1 MNYIHE
7 ILPSG
12 HDIYLFME
20 RFDKVCVGG
29 TRVRSYPSQKE
40 AFLDCK
46 RLSEA
51 MSYKCAWAELPWYGA
66 KAVINSEYSDLTEKD
81 WAAYAKILNKLEGH
95 FITATD
101 VGVSLKDI
109 AYLKTMTPYVSTT
122 DTAEATASV
131 LIGCIRTVSRITHIP
146 LDTVLI
152 HGMGKIGSLVAK
164 MLYELN
170 ASRIFICD
178 IDRSRCDFFK
188 KLDPIVF
195 HVASPDDIDMSVDY
209 LVPCSVGP
217 VFTTENAVDIKA
229 LVICGAA
236 NSQLENDGMAEYFH
250 DRKILYIPDFIGN
263 SGGILEVAVSEGVAG
278 PGAIECVP
286 KKLEKLI
293 YKSRALRRSLL
304 SIAKEKCQYTLAVK
318 NAAA

>member
-7 ILPSG
+7 VLPSG
-12 HDIYLFME
+12 HDIYLFLE
-20 RFDKVCVGG
+20 RFDRVCVGG
-29 TRVRSYPSQKE
+29 TRVRNYPSQKE
-40 AFLDCK
+40 AFFDCK

-66 KAVINSEYSDLTEKD
+66 KAVIHSEYSDLTEKD

-101 VGVSLKDI
+101 VGISLKDI
-109 AYLKTMTPYVSTT
+109 EYLKTMTPYVSLT

-131 LIGCIRTVSRITHIP
+131 LIRCIRTVSRMTNVP
-146 LDTVLI
+146 LGTVLI

-170 ASRIFICD
+170 ASMIFICD
-178 IDRSRCDFFK
+178 IDGSRCDFFK

-195 HVASPDDIDMSVDY
+195 HVVSPDDIDMRVDY

-217 VFTTENAVDIKA
+217 VFTIENVVDIKA
-229 LVICGAA
+229 SVICGAA
-236 NSQLENDGMAEYFH
+236 NSQLENDGVAEYFH
-250 DRKILYIPDFIGN
+250 DKKILYIPDFIAN
-263 SGGILEVAVSEGVAG
+263 SGGILKVAVSEGVAG
-278 PGAIECVP
+278 PAAIECVP

-293 YKSRALRRSLL
+293 FKSRALRKSLL
-304 SIAKEKCQYTLAVK
+304 SLAKDKCRDRMTIRD
-318 NAAA
+318 AAA